1 MPIKRHHHAASVES
15 FGSFAH
21 LSDYGPMP
29 KVHTVICANG
39 YDGSH
44 IAESVLDRSA
54 GRINDRFHAWSR

>member
-1 MPIKRHHHAASVES
+1 MPIKCHHDAGGAEG
-15 FGSFAH
+15 FGSLAH
-21 LSDYGPMP
+21 LSNHGAMP
-29 KVHTVICANG
+29 KVHTVICANS